1 VRSGL
6 DGVRAL
12 GYVAERDMPAIMAGA
27 TVFAYPSLYEGFG
40 FPVVEAMAAGVPVLT
55 ASAGS
60 LPEIAGDA
68 AYYVD
73 PLSVT
78 EIRTALER
86 LLTSPEQRRGMIQRG
101 SKQARRYSW
110 RSLRM
115 PCTADGNACAG
126 DSGRARRPR
135 SQGRQ

>member
-1 VRSGL
+1 MPGWLDRATRARVRSGA
-6 DGVRAL
+6 DGIRSL

-68 AYYVD
+68 ACYVD

-86 LLTSPEQRRGMIQRG
+86 LLTSPEERRGMIQRG

-110 RSLRM
+110 RESALK
-115 PCTADGNACAG
+115 TWAFFENAVHG
-126 DSGRARRPR
+126 
-135 SQGRQ
+135 